1 LVQVVA
7 VLGAVRMVAIGF
19 AVLILTCVVV
29 GLATDHP
36 LPAGPG
42 ISPTSIADAE
52 HHSRQ
57 IQEERMTCKMSG
69 TALVAAATAVAAF
82 GFAASAQAA
91 TVAGLVDGKTLVW
104 IDTTA
109 KRVTKTVPIQGG
121 NIIGIDVRPADKQL
135 YGVTSQGKIVIID
148 AATGKV
154 TDKSQISDMLPAG
167 SISVDFNPVADRM
180 RIIGANGTSLRI
192 NVDDGKTTVDGS
204 LKYADADASKGKT
217 PKAAAAAY
225 SNSVAG
231 TKETALYDIDAT
243 AGALVKQAPPNDG
256 ILNTI
261 GSLGMKVNGPI
272 GFDIV
277 ADGSGGNQ
285 GWMMVGSSLYSV
297 DLVSGKATMAAKI
310 SGIKGKLQDIAI
322 MPAM

>member
-1 LVQVVA
+1 MTS
-7 VLGAVRMVAIGF
+7 RMSRNA
-19 AVLILTCVVV
+19 
-29 GLATDHP
+29 LA
-36 LPAGPG
+36 G
-42 ISPTSIADAE
+42 
-52 HHSRQ
+52 
-57 IQEERMTCKMSG
+57 
-69 TALVAAATAVAAF
+69 AATAVAAL
-82 GFAASAQAA
+82 GFAASGQAA

-109 KRVTKTVPIQGG
+109 KKVTKTVAIQGG
-121 NIIGIDVRPADKQL
+121 NIVGIDVRPADKQL

-154 TDKSQISDMLPAG
+154 TDKSEISEKLPAG
-167 SISVDFNPVADRM
+167 GLSVDFNPVADRM
-180 RIIGANGTSLRI
+180 RIIGADGTSLRV
-192 NVDDGKTTVDGS
+192 NVEDGKTTVDGS

-217 PKAAAAAY
+217 PKAVAAAY

-231 TKETALYDIDAT
+231 SKETALYDIDAT

-261 GSLGMKVNGPI
+261 GSLGMKVDGPI

-285 GWMMVGSSLYSV
+285 GWLMVGSSLYSL
-297 DLVSGKATMAAKI
+297 DLASGKATMAAKI
-310 SGIKGKLQDIAI
+310 SGIKGKLQDIAV